1 MDILLI
7 TGPPY
12 SGKGTQCEILEAKL
26 GYTHISTGD
35 VIREEK
41 ARQTPVGRLM
51 QQYEEKGELVP
62 DEVMEDLLEHILLAH
77 KQDKGIIL
85 DGYPR
90 TIPQVD
96 TLLRILQRN
105 GLSISHAVNIN
116 VPAEELLERAKKRA
130 ETSERLDDRNE
141 QTHLKRIG
149 IFEKETRPAIRYLE
163 TLMPVAQVDGLG
175 TIPEITEKL
184 RDIVQQAR

>member
-12 SGKGTQCEILEAKL
+12 SGKGTQCEILETKL
-26 GYTHISTGD
+26 GYKHISTGD
-35 VIREEK
+35 RIREEK
-41 ARQTPVGRLM
+41 TRQTPIGKTM

-62 DEVMEDLLEHILLAH
+62 DEVMETMLDQIFREHQH
-77 KQDKGIIL
+77 EKGIIL

-90 TIPQVD
+90 TVPQVD

-105 GLSISHAVNIN
+105 GLRITHAININ
-116 VPAEELLERAKKRA
+116 VPADVLLERAQKRA
-130 ETSERLDDRNE
+130 ATSDRKDDQNAG
-141 QTHLKRIG
+141 THLKRLR
-149 IFEKETRPAIRYLE
+149 IFEEETRPAIAYLD
-163 TLMPVAQVDGLG
+163 TLVPLHQVNGLG

-184 RDIVQQAR
+184 LRLV

>member
-12 SGKGTQCEILEAKL
+12 SGKGTQCEILEAEL
-26 GYTHISTGD
+26 GYAHISTGD
-35 VIREEK
+35 RIREEK
-41 ARQTPVGRLM
+41 ARQTPIGKLM

-62 DEVMEDLLEHILLAH
+62 DETMEELLEHIILER
-77 KQDKGIIL
+77 QQEKGIIL

-90 TIPQVD
+90 TISQVD

-105 GLSISHAVNIN
+105 GLSISHAININ
-116 VPAEELLERAKKRA
+116 VPSETLLERAKKRA
-130 ETSERLDDRNE
+130 ETSGRLDDRNVN
-141 QTHLKRIG
+141 THLKRIE

-163 TLMPVAQVDGLG
+163 TLMPVTQVDGLG
-175 TIPEITEKL
+175 TIPEVTGKL
-184 RDIVQQAR
+184 RQIVQQTR

>member
-12 SGKGTQCEILEAKL
+12 SGKGTQCEILETEL
-26 GYTHISTGD
+26 GYAHISTGD
-35 VIREEK
+35 RIREEK
-41 ARQTPVGRLM
+41 ARQTPIGKQM
-51 QQYEEKGELVP
+51 QEYEEKGELVP
-62 DEVMEDLLEHILLAH
+62 DEVMEELLERIILEH
-77 KQDKGIIL
+77 QQEKGIIL

-96 TLLRILQRN
+96 TLLRILRRN
-105 GLSISHAVNIN
+105 GLSISHTVNIN
-116 VPAEELLERAKKRA
+116 VPAEVLLERAKKRA
-130 ETSERLDDRNE
+130 ETSGRLDDQNAN
-141 QTHLKRIG
+141 THLKRIA

-163 TLMPVAQVDGLG
+163 TLVPVTQVDGLG

-184 RDIVQQAR
+184 RHIVQQA

>member
-12 SGKGTQCEILEAKL
+12 SGKGTQCEILETRL
-26 GYTHISTGD
+26 GYKHISTGD
-35 VIREEK
+35 LIREEK
-41 ARQTPVGRLM
+41 ARQTPIGKTM
-51 QQYEEKGELVP
+51 QRYEEKGELVP
-62 DEVMEDLLEHILLAH
+62 DEVMETLLEQIFREHRRE
-77 KQDKGIIL
+77 KGIIL

-105 GLSISHAVNIN
+105 GLRIGHAVNIN
-116 VPAEELLERAKKRA
+116 VPADELLERAQKRA
-130 ETSERLDDRNE
+130 ATSGRPDDQNAD
-141 QTHLKRIG
+141 THLKRLR
-149 IFEKETRPAIRYLE
+149 IFEEETRPAIAYLE
-163 TLMPVAQVDGLG
+163 TLVPLHQVNGLG

-184 RDIVQQAR
+184 LQAI